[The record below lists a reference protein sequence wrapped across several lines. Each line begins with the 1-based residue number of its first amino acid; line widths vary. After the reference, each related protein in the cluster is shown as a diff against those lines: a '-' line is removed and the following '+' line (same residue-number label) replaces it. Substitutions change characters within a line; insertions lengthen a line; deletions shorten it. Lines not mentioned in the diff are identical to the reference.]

1 MADGRKHD
9 DVKVIKNPLLSQSLL
24 LEELSGVSFLVP
36 ASPQKNEGI
45 VDYGSKTDVDVPL
58 LGEKK
63 QGSPITEERG
73 VNKDGSQSS
82 QTFTD
87 IPLNTTDPKIPP
99 NDKSVEPSQG
109 LSLSKK
115 EPDSGQYTS
124 SSTSFF
130 SFFLPSASPSSQN
143 VKAEINPSLDKNEHS
158 GQKRLPSP
166 QVFEPQLIPPSS
178 EPAVNS
184 SKLTEYKI
192 TDKPD
197 LTNFSTAAPLD
208 LVPLTDQS
216 EKLLIP
222 SEPPRVPLPP
232 TVSAQNII
240 GLKNPYA
247 LRNTQNFVSSFSH
260 LSKSPPSSLGS
271 HDSIPL
277 YSPSNLFNYLSGPQ
291 VTPSSI
297 GSESLPPANIINKVE
312 VANNALKSTSITSD
326 LKLLTQIQSTV
337 HESISLDTP
346 PILTNIFS
354 PQTTSSTPNTYS
366 EFQQKSDVFSAGYF
380 PQVTSQATFYPVQTS
395 EQIYSQ
401 AGTINLTHTAEQA
414 FFQPT
419 VSSPNKETKENS
431 QTELKT
437 DISSSELKANLIK
450 PDSFAS
456 LNSGVSGQSTL
467 AGPSDKIVFTQQPL
481 EANSKNENSVIQPAI
496 PYHPS
501 ATQPISKI
509 LHGSLPEKSETPY
522 LPPIDDSKSMV
533 SSVFSNQC
541 VQEKCIKPKVNSY
554 QQQSFETG
562 STIGKCV
569 AEKLD
574 IFPPPLNN
582 GTEQNNLFKTGE
594 SHSAPIGFQSK
605 QVTMDNNPSNENY
618 NVEINADISKNIL
631 INNSITPQQSIG
643 LSNLPSISGY
653 FKEQPVSTNTPSTE
667 SSINTLSSQLVDPS
681 ITSASQSSESIFFG
695 QVSSSGGWNQ
705 QILAPVVPDTNNK
718 NSLQAQAISENN
730 RTLFQPSA
738 VAPNSEL
745 IASSQQTFNVQNQPD
760 ITKNTPD
767 TPIAN
772 ISLHHISVNS
782 SNANNSVPSNVPS
795 LYPQPLYTFPKL
807 NSDSY
812 SYPFQQPGT
821 LSSFPSVPS
830 PANLIPKMDPAPTNP
845 LIPTFSYFSSSQT
858 SCLPPSLDEPVQ
870 KVTSKTPPSSYYF
883 KPIQK
888 PDSVPVSYSLHS
900 SIPTKIEPIP
910 HVLNP
915 IPSAPPKTFNIPP
928 PNVYYPKENTPTFT
942 HQANHKEVVPPIP
955 STDNLNSVDSEELD
969 QIPLEGSA
977 VPLFNPE
984 TVNRRK
990 SIDIP
995 VAGNTFRLSKG
1006 LKKPT
1011 YAPVPDLGV
1020 TERRN
1025 YLPPTSPSG
1034 LSVSSQEEMAA
1045 IHENQNVRTSP
1056 SKAPESPL
1064 VVENYHGNDQGI
1076 IYRPPYQHWF
1086 FKSGRDK
1093 KSPWTPFSMAD
1104 SLNLE
1109 QVFTSSDLHEDTK
1122 VATDGGRYDVEIVRR
1137 KKNSVYWDET
1147 PGEVRRCSWF
1157 VKSVSDS
1164 RYIPYDEN
1172 IAALLEDE
1180 YKQGCET
1187 NEWNRR
1193 VELADGEVI
1202 ILHGPS
1208 AIAHH
1213 VRSASPDAWSSQP
1226 PLQQKSRVVKR
1237 GVEDFDIP
1245 KGEPKQ
1251 VDHLLLVVHGIGKA
1265 CDLRFR
1271 SLVDVVDDF
1280 RSISL
1285 QLVQSHF
1292 HSGVENGM
1300 VGRVEVLPVEW
1311 HKALHTET
1319 IDDRL
1324 SAITLPSIPRAR
1336 EFTNETLL
1344 DILFYTSP
1352 VFCEKI
1358 VQAVGA
1364 ELNRVFTLYQ
1374 KRNPGFRGQV
1384 SLGAHSL
1391 GSLILFD
1398 MLCHQQPVQK
1408 PQLVPQ
1414 RSSINEDD
1422 EDIDEVGCLMRKA
1435 KLSRRMSY
1443 LTIGPGTGQPYTIY
1457 PQLLFQPKAF
1467 FALGSPI
1474 GMFITVRGVETL
1486 GDDFRFPTCP
1496 AFFNIFHPNDPVAYR
1511 IEALIKPEM
1520 ASVPAVLIP
1529 HHKGR
1534 KRMHLELKET
1544 MAHVTAA
1551 LKQKL
1556 VHSMKNTWN
1565 AVYQLA
1571 MFNRKDHNLQ
1581 GEVSK
1586 VIEDEVL
1593 RDASYLESDP
1603 PIGVIGEESTGNEVK
1618 VGRLNDGRRIDYV
1631 LQEAPLETFNQ
1642 YISAIRSHLVYWESE
1657 DTMLL
1662 ILKEI
1667 YGQMGIAP
1675 DSQVPQPIL
1684 PFDISGDNDTYSE
1697 YTYSIGAP
1705 PTQFVR
1711 K

>member
-36 ASPQKNEGI
+36 ASPPKNE
-45 VDYGSKTDVDVPL
+45 DGSKTGVDVPL

-63 QGSPITEERG
+63 QGSPITQETG
-73 VNKDGSQSS
+73 VDKDGT

-87 IPLNTTDPKIPP
+87 IPLNTADLKTST
-99 NDKSVEPSQG
+99 NDKSAQSSQG
-109 LSLSKK
+109 SALSKK
-115 EPDSGQYTS
+115 EADSGQYKA
-124 SSTSFF
+124 STSFL
-130 SFFLPSASPSSQN
+130 SFFLPSVSPTSQN
-143 VKAEINPSLDKNEHS
+143 VKPEINPSLDKNERS

-166 QVFEPQLIPPSS
+166 QIIEPQLIPPSS
-178 EPAVNS
+178 EPVGYS
-184 SKLTEYKI
+184 SKLTSEYKSTFKI
-192 TDKPD
+192 SDV
-197 LTNFSTAAPLD
+197 TNLVTATPVD
-208 LVPLTDQS
+208 LVSPTEQPD
-216 EKLLIP
+216 KLVKP

-232 TVSAQNII
+232 TVSAQNIC
-240 GLKNPYA
+240 GSKNPYA
-247 LRNTQNFVSSFSH
+247 LRSNQNSVSSFSL
-260 LSKSPPSSLGS
+260 LSKSPPTSLGS

-277 YSPSNLFNYLSGPQ
+277 YSPSNVTNSPPTLFNYLSGPQ
-291 VTPSSI
+291 VTASTISSDT
-297 GSESLPPANIINKVE
+297 LPPENIMNPVEIAANSL
-312 VANNALKSTSITSD
+312 NNTSITSES
-326 LKLLTQIQSTV
+326 KLSNLIQNSIP
-337 HESISLDTP
+337 ESKPLDTSP
-346 PILTNIFS
+346 AISNIFS
-354 PQTTSSTPNTYS
+354 PTTLHYTHNMPSDL
-366 EFQQKSDVFSAGYF
+366 QQKSGILSANYF
-380 PQVTSQATFYPVQTS
+380 PKVTSQPALYPVLTS
-395 EQIYSQ
+395 EQTSQ
-401 AGTINLTHTAEQA
+401 AGIINPSQ
-414 FFQPT
+414 
-419 VSSPNKETKENS
+419 STKDYP

-437 DISSSELKANLIK
+437 DSSNSELKTNLSTRS
-450 PDSFAS
+450 DDFAS
-456 LNSGVSGQSTL
+456 LNSAVSGQSMLT
-467 AGPSDKIVFTQQPL
+467 GPSNQESFSQQPI
-481 EANSKNENSVIQPAI
+481 EPNSKSENSSNQ
-496 PYHPS
+496 HSLTFLSS
-501 ATQPISKI
+501 ATQPLSKTF
-509 LHGSLPEKSETPY
+509 LDSQLEKSDTPY
-522 LPPIDDSKSMV
+522 LPPVDTKPE
-533 SSVFSNQC
+533 SSSELCNKYPP
-541 VQEKCIKPKVNSY
+541 EKWIKPDVNYFQPFIPS
-554 QQQSFETG
+554 T
-562 STIGKCV
+562 STIDKQV
-569 AEKLD
+569 IEKSD
-574 IFPPPLNN
+574 GFPPPLDNTTGSN
-582 GTEQNNLFKTGE
+582 SLFKTEE
-594 SHSAPIGFQSK
+594 SLYGPIGFQSK
-605 QVTMDNNPSNENY
+605 QATIDNTLLNEN
-618 NVEINADISKNIL
+618 KNIETNTDTSKDIL
-631 INNSITPQQSIG
+631 IKNSVSQQSVGLSNPLSLTGYFQEPPVSSITP
-643 LSNLPSISGY
+643 
-653 FKEQPVSTNTPSTE
+653 TE
-667 SSINTLSSQLVDPS
+667 SSIHNLSNQPVVTPS
-681 ITSASQSSESIFFG
+681 ITSASQSYASTFFG
-695 QVSSSGGWNQ
+695 QVSSSAGWNQ
-705 QILAPVVPDTNNK
+705 QISAPGINTEAILQTN
-718 NSLQAQAISENN
+718 AISGNN
-730 RTLFQPSA
+730 GSTFEPPAMSR
-738 VAPNSEL
+738 NSEFM
-745 IASSQQTFNVQNQPD
+745 ASSQQMFNVQNQPD

-767 TPIAN
+767 TPVASIP
-772 ISLHHISVNS
+772 LHHISISSSNS
-782 SNANNSVPSNVPS
+782 SNLIPSNAPS

-807 NSDSY
+807 NSNSY
-812 SYPFQQPGT
+812 SYPFQQSGS
-821 LSSFPSVPS
+821 LSTFPSAPPPADPVP
-830 PANLIPKMDPAPTNP
+830 LMDPASSNP
-845 LIPTFSYFSSSQT
+845 LIPTFSYFSSSQN
-858 SCLPPSLDEPVQ
+858 SCLPPSLDQPVQ
-870 KVTSKTPPSSYYF
+870 KPNSKTPPSSYYF
-883 KPIQK
+883 EPIQK
-888 PDSVPVSYSLHS
+888 PDSVPASHSFQSY
-900 SIPTKIEPIP
+900 IPKKIEPTPTIF
-910 HVLNP
+910 NP
-915 IPSAPPKTFNIPP
+915 TPSAPPKTFNIPP
-928 PNVYYPKENTPTFT
+928 PNVYYPKENTPTFNQQAT
-942 HQANHKEVVPPIP
+942 HNEVVPPSLI
-955 STDNLNSVDSEELD
+955 TDNQTSLDSEELD

-984 TVNRRK
+984 TVNRKK
-990 SIDIP
+990 SVDIP

-1025 YLPPTSPSG
+1025 YLPPTSPSC

-1045 IHENQNVRTSP
+1045 IHENQNMRTSP
-1056 SKAPESPL
+1056 SKSTESPL
-1064 VVENYHGNDQGI
+1064 VVENYHGNVDQGI
-1076 IYRPPYQHWF
+1076 VYRPPYQHWF

-1122 VATDGGRYDVEIVRR
+1122 VATDGGRYDVEIVKR

-1280 RSISL
+1280 RSIAV

-1374 KRNPGFRGQV
+1374 KRNPGFRGQI

-1398 MLCHQQPVQK
+1398 MLCHQQPIQK
-1408 PQLVPQ
+1408 PHLVPQ
-1414 RSSINEDD
+1414 RTSISEDD

-1571 MFNRKDHNLQ
+1571 MFNRKDGNLQ
-1581 GEVSK
+1581 GEVNK

-1603 PIGVIGEESTGNEVK
+1603 PIGVIGEESSGNEVK
-1618 VGRLNDGRRIDYV
+1618 VGKLNDGRRIDYV

-1697 YTYSIGAP
+1697 YTYSIGAL

>member
-1 MADGRKHD
+1 M
-9 DVKVIKNPLLSQSLL
+9 
-24 LEELSGVSFLVP
+24 
-36 ASPQKNEGI
+36 
-45 VDYGSKTDVDVPL
+45 
-58 LGEKK
+58 
-63 QGSPITEERG
+63 
-73 VNKDGSQSS
+73 
-82 QTFTD
+82 
-87 IPLNTTDPKIPP
+87 
-99 NDKSVEPSQG
+99 
-109 LSLSKK
+109 
-115 EPDSGQYTS
+115 
-124 SSTSFF
+124 
-130 SFFLPSASPSSQN
+130 
-143 VKAEINPSLDKNEHS
+143 
-158 GQKRLPSP
+158 
-166 QVFEPQLIPPSS
+166 
-178 EPAVNS
+178 
-184 SKLTEYKI
+184 
-192 TDKPD
+192 
-197 LTNFSTAAPLD
+197 
-208 LVPLTDQS
+208 
-216 EKLLIP
+216 
-222 SEPPRVPLPP
+222 
-232 TVSAQNII
+232 
-240 GLKNPYA
+240 
-247 LRNTQNFVSSFSH
+247 
-260 LSKSPPSSLGS
+260 
-271 HDSIPL
+271 
-277 YSPSNLFNYLSGPQ
+277 
-291 VTPSSI
+291 
-297 GSESLPPANIINKVE
+297 
-312 VANNALKSTSITSD
+312 
-326 LKLLTQIQSTV
+326 
-337 HESISLDTP
+337 
-346 PILTNIFS
+346 
-354 PQTTSSTPNTYS
+354 
-366 EFQQKSDVFSAGYF
+366 
-380 PQVTSQATFYPVQTS
+380 
-395 EQIYSQ
+395 
-401 AGTINLTHTAEQA
+401 
-414 FFQPT
+414 
-419 VSSPNKETKENS
+419 
-431 QTELKT
+431 
-437 DISSSELKANLIK
+437 
-450 PDSFAS
+450 
-456 LNSGVSGQSTL
+456 
-467 AGPSDKIVFTQQPL
+467 
-481 EANSKNENSVIQPAI
+481 
-496 PYHPS
+496 
-501 ATQPISKI
+501 
-509 LHGSLPEKSETPY
+509 
-522 LPPIDDSKSMV
+522 
-533 SSVFSNQC
+533 
-541 VQEKCIKPKVNSY
+541 
-554 QQQSFETG
+554 
-562 STIGKCV
+562 
-569 AEKLD
+569 
-574 IFPPPLNN
+574 
-582 GTEQNNLFKTGE
+582 
-594 SHSAPIGFQSK
+594 
-605 QVTMDNNPSNENY
+605 
-618 NVEINADISKNIL
+618 
-631 INNSITPQQSIG
+631 
-643 LSNLPSISGY
+643 
-653 FKEQPVSTNTPSTE
+653 
-667 SSINTLSSQLVDPS
+667 
-681 ITSASQSSESIFFG
+681 
-695 QVSSSGGWNQ
+695 
-705 QILAPVVPDTNNK
+705 
-718 NSLQAQAISENN
+718 
-730 RTLFQPSA
+730 
-738 VAPNSEL
+738 
-745 IASSQQTFNVQNQPD
+745 
-760 ITKNTPD
+760 
-767 TPIAN
+767 
-772 ISLHHISVNS
+772 
-782 SNANNSVPSNVPS
+782 
-795 LYPQPLYTFPKL
+795 
-807 NSDSY
+807 
-812 SYPFQQPGT
+812 
-821 LSSFPSVPS
+821 
-830 PANLIPKMDPAPTNP
+830 
-845 LIPTFSYFSSSQT
+845 
-858 SCLPPSLDEPVQ
+858 
-870 KVTSKTPPSSYYF
+870 
-883 KPIQK
+883 
-888 PDSVPVSYSLHS
+888 
-900 SIPTKIEPIP
+900 
-910 HVLNP
+910 
-915 IPSAPPKTFNIPP
+915 
-928 PNVYYPKENTPTFT
+928 
-942 HQANHKEVVPPIP
+942 
-955 STDNLNSVDSEELD
+955 
-969 QIPLEGSA
+969 
-977 VPLFNPE
+977 
-984 TVNRRK
+984 
-990 SIDIP
+990 
-995 VAGNTFRLSKG
+995 
-1006 LKKPT
+1006 KKPT

-1025 YLPPTSPSG
+1025 YLPPTSPSC

-1045 IHENQNVRTSP
+1045 IHENQNMRTSP
-1056 SKAPESPL
+1056 SKSTESPL
-1064 VVENYHGNDQGI
+1064 VVENYHGNVDQGI
-1076 IYRPPYQHWF
+1076 VYRPPYQHWF

-1122 VATDGGRYDVEIVRR
+1122 VATDGGRYDVEIVKR

-1280 RSISL
+1280 RSIAV

-1374 KRNPGFRGQV
+1374 KRNPGFRGQI

-1398 MLCHQQPVQK
+1398 MLCHQQPIQK
-1408 PQLVPQ
+1408 PHLVPQ
-1414 RSSINEDD
+1414 RTSISEDD

-1571 MFNRKDHNLQ
+1571 MFNRKDGNLQ
-1581 GEVSK
+1581 GEVNK

-1603 PIGVIGEESTGNEVK
+1603 PIGVIGEESSGNEVK
-1618 VGRLNDGRRIDYV
+1618 VGKLNDGRRIDYV

-1697 YTYSIGAP
+1697 YTYSIGAL